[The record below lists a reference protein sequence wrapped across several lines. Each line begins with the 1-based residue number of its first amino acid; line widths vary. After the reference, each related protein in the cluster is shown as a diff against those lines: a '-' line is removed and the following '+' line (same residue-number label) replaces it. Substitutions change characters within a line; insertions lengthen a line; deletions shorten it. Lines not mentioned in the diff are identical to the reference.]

1 MTGPVSNSNS
11 VGAIMGSIDLGP
23 SNSIQFMFAK
33 LQLAQAQICKDQAQE
48 YIDKVTNTQEEQK
61 KCADM
66 IALAREM
73 QNKGEAGDGVGEKS
87 ISGTTVTGEDCA
99 AMPKEL
105 VEFMD
110 KNNLLYTNKDGDY
123 ILGKDEW
130 EQCIKSLT
138 NYQDTLG
145 TTTQTDMVYLQDFMS
160 QYNGF
165 LQGANSAVKESNQT
179 LTTILRG

>member
-1 MTGPVSNSNS
+1 MSTGPVSNTSS
-11 VGAIMGSIDLGP
+11 TSAIMGSIDLGP

-33 LQLAQAQICKDQAQE
+33 LQLAQAQICKDQAKE
-48 YIDKVTNTQEEQK
+48 YIDKVTQTQEEQK

-66 IALAREM
+66 IAKARDLQQQAKNDDTTIEM
-73 QNKGEAGDGVGEKS
+73 PQDMKEFFEENGLKWDTKGGDDLHNE
-87 ISGTTVTGEDCA
+87 
-99 AMPKEL
+99 
-105 VEFMD
+105 
-110 KNNLLYTNKDGDY
+110 
-123 ILGKDEW
+123 DEW
-130 EQCIKSLT
+130 EYNIKSLT

-165 LQGANSAVKESNQT
+165 LQGANSAISESNDT